1 MAAFLA
7 GTPFLIMMYITVS
20 SIKEL
25 KYTLKIHNKGIRVTQ
40 FQLVTLIIRRYDKP
54 GAVENVTDDSV
65 ETQLTTSQIC

>member
-1 MAAFLA
+1 
-7 GTPFLIMMYITVS
+7 MMYITVS